1 MANPVLP
8 SSGVLSPLGLDAVRP
23 APGFWGDRIALNRD
37 VTIAHCQEWE
47 EREGWIGN
55 FRGRLPRKGREF
67 SDSETYKLLEAMAW
81 ADHPALPELAETV
94 ARAQEGDGYLN
105 TRWTGNRYADFEWG
119 HELYCYGHLIQAG
132 VARLRMHGEDR
143 LTEVVR
149 RAADHICRRFMD
161 TSETCGHPVVEMALV
176 ELYRATGTDRYLEM
190 ARRFVERRGLPALGE
205 IPFGRAYFQDDVPVR
220 RARSLRGHAVRALYL
235 ASGVVDV
242 AVETGDVELLKAVEA
257 QWERAVARRTH
268 LTGGM
273 GSRHSDESFGED
285 YELPPDRAY
294 SETCAGIASI
304 MLSHRLLLATGDA
317 RYADL
322 AERTLYNVLATGVA
336 LDGRSFFYA
345 NPLRVRVPA
354 EPLNGVNHAAEGGL
368 RSPWFDVSCCPHN
381 IARTLASLAA
391 YVATSDAGG
400 LQIHHFTPGEIT
412 QGSLGV
418 RVETGYP
425 WSGGVCVRVLSGGS
439 GRISL
444 RVPAWAK
451 GATLSYGPAAPGG
464 ANGPGG
470 GPVAGPGSRL
480 GVGLGAATSGI
491 SHMSGAREVEPGY
504 AVVEGDWRPGDEI
517 RLELPMAPRW
527 TFPDRRVDAL
537 RGSVA
542 VERGPLVYCAE
553 SVADEP
559 PLADVAARVS
569 SPPTDHLTDHP
580 TDHLTGHLADSPAGA
595 PAAIPAPEAAGA
607 EAGAPVPVAGAPVD
621 PADPVADTR
630 SGPVTPG
637 DPVTD
642 APGGSATPADPV
654 TGTPGGSV
662 GSAGPEGDPV
672 VEVEVAVVLG
682 APDAN
687 GWPYGPVPDS
697 VAGVDTVLRLVPYHR
712 WGNRGPAT
720 MRVWLPVAE

>member
-8 SSGVLSPLGLDAVRP
+8 SSGVLSPLGLDAVRL

-67 SDSETYKLLEAMAW
+67 SDSEIYKLLEAMAW

-105 TRWTGNRYADFEWG
+105 TRWTGNRYTDFEWG

-143 LTEVVR
+143 LTEVAK

-176 ELYRATGTDRYLEM
+176 ELYRATGTARYLEM

-205 IPFGRAYFQDDVPVR
+205 IPFGRAYFQDDLPVR
-220 RARSLRGHAVRALYL
+220 RAQSLRGHAVRALYL

-242 AVETGDVELLKAVEA
+242 AVETGDEELLKAVEA

-273 GSRHSDESFGED
+273 GSRHTDESFGED

-304 MLSHRLLLATGDA
+304 MLAHRLLLATGDA
-317 RYADL
+317 RYADV
-322 AERTLYNVLATGVA
+322 AERTLYNVLATAVA

-354 EPLNGVNHAAEGGL
+354 VPLNGVNHAAEGGL
-368 RSPWFDVSCCPHN
+368 RSPWFDVSCCPNN
-381 IARTLASLAA
+381 IARTLASLPA
-391 YVATSDAGG
+391 YMATSDAGG
-400 LQIHHFTPGEIT
+400 VQIHHFTPGEISH
-412 QGSLGV
+412 GPLAL

-425 WSGGVCVRVLSGGS
+425 WTGGVRVRVLSGGS

-451 GATLSYGPAAPGG
+451 GATLAYGPAGDTESAAGG
-464 ANGPGG
+464 
-470 GPVAGPGSRL
+470 SD
-480 GVGLGAATSGI
+480 I
-491 SHMSGAREVEPGY
+491 SHMSGSREVEPGY
-504 AVVEGDWRPGDEI
+504 AVVAGDWQPGDEI
-517 RLELPMAPRW
+517 HLDLPMAPRW

-559 PLADVAARVS
+559 PLADVAARIS
-569 SPPTDHLTDHP
+569 SPPIDHEPGPQADHLVDHP
-580 TDHLTGHLADSPAGA
+580 ADHQVGSPAGASAAVPVPRAAGSEAGAPDPVAGA
-595 PAAIPAPEAAGA
+595 PAADPTADPATGPAAG
-607 EAGAPVPVAGAPVD
+607 
-621 PADPVADTR
+621 PAV
-630 SGPVTPG
+630 
-637 DPVTD
+637 
-642 APGGSATPADPV
+642 
-654 TGTPGGSV
+654 
-662 GSAGPEGDPV
+662 DPV
-672 VEVEVAVVLG
+672 VEIEVAVLLG
-682 APDAN
+682 TPATDN
-687 GWPYGPVPDS
+687 WPYRPVPD
-697 VAGVDTVLRLVPYHR
+697 APEGVDTVLRLVPYHR

-720 MRVWLPVAE
+720 MRVWLPVAD

>member
-37 VTIAHCQEWE
+37 VTIAHCLEWE

-105 TRWTGNRYADFEWG
+105 TRWTGNRYSDFEWG

-176 ELYRATGTDRYLEM
+176 ELYRATGTERYLEM
-190 ARRFVERRGLPALGE
+190 ARRFVERRGLPALGD

-220 RARSLRGHAVRALYL
+220 QARSLRGHAVRALYL
-235 ASGVVDV
+235 AGGVVDV

-273 GSRHSDESFGED
+273 GSRHSDESYGED

-294 SETCAGIASI
+294 SETCAGIGSI
-304 MLSHRLLLATGDA
+304 MLAHRLLLATGDA

-336 LDGRSFFYA
+336 LDGRTFFYA

-354 EPLNGVNHAAEGGL
+354 EPLDGVNHAAEGGL

-400 LQIHHFTPGEIT
+400 VQIHHFTPGEIT
-412 QGSLGV
+412 HGPLAL

-425 WSGGVCVRVLSGGS
+425 WSGGVSVRVLSGGS
-439 GRISL
+439 GQISL

-451 GATLSYGPAAPGG
+451 GARLSYGPATPA
-464 ANGPGG
+464 
-470 GPVAGPGSRL
+470 S
-480 GVGLGAATSGI
+480 SDI
-491 SHMSGAREVEPGY
+491 SHMSGVREVEPGY
-504 AVVEGDWRPGDEI
+504 AVVEGDWQPGDEI

-569 SPPTDHLTDHP
+569 SPPTDHLPDQP

-595 PAAIPAPEAAGA
+595 PAAVPAPEAAGAA
-607 EAGAPVPVAGAPVD
+607 EAGAPVPVAGAPAA
-621 PADPVADTR
+621 PTDPVADTP
-630 SGPVTPG
+630 S
-637 DPVTD
+637 
-642 APGGSATPADPV
+642 
-654 TGTPGGSV
+654 

-687 GWPYGPVPDS
+687 GWPYGPEPDS
-697 VAGVDTVLRLVPYHR
+697 VEGVDTVLRLVPYHR